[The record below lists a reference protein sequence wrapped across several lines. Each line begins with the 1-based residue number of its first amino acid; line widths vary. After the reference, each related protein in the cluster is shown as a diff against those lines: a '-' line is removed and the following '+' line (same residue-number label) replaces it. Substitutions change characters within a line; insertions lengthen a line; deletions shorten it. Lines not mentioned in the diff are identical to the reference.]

1 MAALFIAGPM
11 LWLVGLVVLGYVVRT
26 GREVGVAIAVLAAAF
41 LVSVVLLIPMRARR
55 AREEAETP

>member
-1 MAALFIAGPM
+1 M